1 MTEYIHIPPP
11 LNALAIEGILKHD
24 EQIVCRNATV
34 IVDNRGQI
42 SWIDNDKPL
51 CIAAK
56 EDKNERRHI

>member
-1 MTEYIHIPPP
+1 MKYIHIPPP

-34 IVDNRGQI
+34 LVDSKGEI
-42 SWIDNDKPL
+42 TWIDNDKPL

-56 EDKNERRHI
+56 EDKNECRHI